1 MLCALNLLVILPMFV
16 PFVPFV
22 QSLKFS
28 FRLSNR
34 HHSGNH
40 LNSHRLAIS
49 RLLSSSSFNEPFDY
63 GSGTP
68 KLFHV
73 HHTDHSTV
81 SSSDQARAMDIMRPY
96 ISEGRM
102 NKMETVLRERC
113 LDVLFLY
120 ENPVN
125 PSNVYACL
133 RTMDAFGVQVRWGGD
148 PHYAPSFPHT
158 LLH

>member
-1 MLCALNLLVILPMFV
+1 
-16 PFVPFV
+16 
-22 QSLKFS
+22 
-28 FRLSNR
+28 
-34 HHSGNH
+34 
-40 LNSHRLAIS
+40 
-49 RLLSSSSFNEPFDY
+49 
-63 GSGTP
+63 
-68 KLFHV
+68 
-73 HHTDHSTV
+73 
-81 SSSDQARAMDIMRPY
+81 MDIMRPY